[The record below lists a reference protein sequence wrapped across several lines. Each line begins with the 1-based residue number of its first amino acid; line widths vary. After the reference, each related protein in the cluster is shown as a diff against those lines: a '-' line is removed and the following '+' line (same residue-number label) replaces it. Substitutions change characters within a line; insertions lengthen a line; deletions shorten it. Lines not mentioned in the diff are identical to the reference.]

1 MGEGVGDG
9 GVDDDRNSCVGVSGL
24 SFLDCF
30 ASLCNSDELPIV
42 KYLQLWLVFEPHASQ
57 SLTSWD
63 ACGHF
68 ALFLRWLEIIP

>member
-1 MGEGVGDG
+1 MGDG
-9 GVDDDRNSCVGVSGL
+9 GVDDDRKQLRRCFPGL

-63 ACGHF
+63 SMWTFCTFFEMVGDYT
-68 ALFLRWLEIIP
+68 LR